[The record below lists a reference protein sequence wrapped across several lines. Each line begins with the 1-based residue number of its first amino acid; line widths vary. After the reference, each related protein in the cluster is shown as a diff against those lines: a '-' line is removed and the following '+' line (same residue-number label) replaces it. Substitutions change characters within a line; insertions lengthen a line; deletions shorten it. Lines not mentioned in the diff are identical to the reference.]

1 MFGLEVIFQNIIM
14 QIQSTGNATIDSA
27 IAIIAAIGI
36 IAGIAAPYLKL
47 NARTK
52 TLGQYADTFSQKSA
66 ENEETMKRLALAAR
80 GAVPE
85 LDAKLKEYEIPLADL
100 ERRVEAA
107 KSQLEYF
114 RNKLP
119 SASQAAS
126 IRELPR
132 EKIKAKLV

>member
-1 MFGLEVIFQNIIM
+1 MMFGLESLLM
-14 QIQSTGNATIDSA
+14 QVSTGNATIDSA
-27 IAIIAAIGI
+27 IAIIASIGV
-36 IAGIAAPYLKL
+36 IAGIVAPYLKL
-47 NARTK
+47 NAKTK
-52 TLGQYADTFSQKSA
+52 TLGQYADTFAQKTA
-66 ENEETMKRLALAAR
+66 ETEEAQKRIAMALR

-85 LDAKLKEYEIPLADL
+85 IDARLKEYEIPLADL

-119 SASQAAS
+119 STSQAAS